1 MWQLEVIALVEV
13 RTRLHWDWTEPF
25 LSDGQTLG
33 TFPDLNIVVSCLTLW
48 LTAFPSVPPCSFIAC
63 RPIHK
68 FFFPVCYSVKLPNC
82 LEMFQSWK
90 NTSQSSFGRIWAQ
103 CFGQGLVS
111 RPLPL
116 NPTNSSSF
124 FFWTLLAKG
133 ALLLEEKEFF
143 PFQRK
148 SLDPGKLGP
157 REIFNTHSIENMSRI
172 CPAMFTAD
180 HDLQFARW
188 IPSRTLRVF
197 RCLRSMYEE

>member
-1 MWQLEVIALVEV
+1 MLLFPVGSLNLSHFSSSSSPSAVHLFLAPQRYLRVTIRSHTLVEV
-13 RTRLHWDWTEPF
+13 RTRLHWGWTEPF

-68 FFFPVCYSVKLPNC
+68 FFFPVCNSVKLPNC

-124 FFWTLLAKG
+124 FSELF
-133 ALLLEEKEFF
+133 
-143 PFQRK
+143 
-148 SLDPGKLGP
+148 
-157 REIFNTHSIENMSRI
+157 
-172 CPAMFTAD
+172 
-180 HDLQFARW
+180 
-188 IPSRTLRVF
+188 
-197 RCLRSMYEE
+197 